1 MVLGHNRE
9 SRCRLFFDESPSV
22 NTDGLFCFVVASAVE
37 NFCLSLYT
45 FILIITESKKIALI
59 FVEK

>member
-1 MVLGHNRE
+1 
-9 SRCRLFFDESPSV
+9 
-22 NTDGLFCFVVASAVE
+22 VVASAVE